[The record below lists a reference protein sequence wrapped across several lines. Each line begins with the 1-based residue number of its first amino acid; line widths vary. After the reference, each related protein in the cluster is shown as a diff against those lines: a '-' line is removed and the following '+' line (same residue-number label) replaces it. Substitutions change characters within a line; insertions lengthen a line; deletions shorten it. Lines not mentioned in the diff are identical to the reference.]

1 MTRLSDFSSDEIE
14 LIASLPYKV
23 GMWVSHADDVEG
35 EGDDEKEAKIL
46 SACLRRFAKMHENQS
61 LLGQVMAESLRREDK
76 WAEWADQSY
85 TILNDVK
92 TALTAL
98 RSKADVE
105 EIRSLKRALM
115 EIGASVASAFGEF
128 GMFDE
133 EKTEGLFA
141 RVIGKLSGLA
151 DNDSGHPMN
160 VSATEDS
167 ALNNL
172 RAVLSGKA

>member
-1 MTRLSDFSSDEIE
+1 MTRLSDFSADEIE

-23 GMWVSHADDVEG
+23 GIWVSHADDIDG

-46 SACLRRFAKMHENQS
+46 SACLRRYAKGQDNQS
-61 LLGQVMAESLRREDK
+61 LLGEVMAESLRRGDK
-76 WAEWADQSY
+76 WLEWADQSF
-85 TILNDVK
+85 TVLNDVK
-92 TALTAL
+92 AALPVL
-98 RSKADVE
+98 RGKASVE

-115 EIGASVASAFGEF
+115 EIGTAVASAFGEF

-133 EKTEGLFA
+133 EKTENVFA
-141 RVIGKLSGLA
+141 RVIGKLTALG
-151 DNDSGHPMN
+151 DDDSGHPMN